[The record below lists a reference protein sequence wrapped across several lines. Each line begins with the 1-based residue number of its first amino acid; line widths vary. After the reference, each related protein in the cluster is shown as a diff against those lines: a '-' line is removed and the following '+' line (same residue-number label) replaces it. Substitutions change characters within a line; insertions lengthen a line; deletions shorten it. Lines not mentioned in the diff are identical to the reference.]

1 MGSMAEPNMHLLRQS
16 LEETLSPFAET
27 RKSAETYLKAFSTQ
41 PNYVLLLLQVLEN
54 ASEKQEVR
62 LAAALL
68 FKNFI
73 KHNWDPEKQKCVSLH
88 EKTLVKQHL
97 VDLMCR
103 MPEAL
108 QKQLIEA
115 LTTIGEYD
123 FPAQWTDLLTQLV
136 HKLEMEEYWQVRNG
150 VLMTANTIFKRF
162 RNVFK
167 SDELFLEL
175 KHCLE
180 VFQAPLLAL
189 FKETGVALRAPGA
202 NPVQQAQML
211 AALRHMCRIF
221 YSLNWQ
227 DLPEYFEDHLSEWMN
242 EFLSYFQYQNPALV
256 APDNEEEPD
265 LIDFLLVAIVENI
278 NLYAEKYDEEF
289 KPFLQQFTEVI
300 WNLLAN
306 RITLSPKHDDLAA
319 KCMKFLTSV
328 ASRTFHRALF
338 ESPQV
343 LTELC
348 GIVVTNLQL
357 RASDE
362 ELFEDNP
369 MDYIRRDIEGSD
381 GDSRRSAAR
390 ELVRGLLGNFNEEV
404 TQICMRTI
412 QTQLQQYKSDPVSQ
426 WTMKDVSI
434 NLVIA
439 ISATKQSRLRGVSE
453 VNPRVPLMDF
463 FMTEVLP
470 ELSSRNRASLILMAD
485 AIKFVSTFR
494 SQLPVEVME
503 QLFPLL
509 MNCMDP
515 SQFVVHT
522 YAAACLERLL
532 TVKDPS
538 GSLRF
543 SKERLRPYLGKL
555 LDHVFHILCQPNYPE
570 NDYLMKVIMRV
581 LNVAKEA
588 ILPLTDMTVEKL
600 TSLLNRICANPSNP
614 SFSHYLFE
622 SLSVLI
628 LNVCKTNPAATERFE
643 ELLFPPFQKVLT
655 NDVEALSPYVYQV
668 LAQMLELRPSGVSDA
683 YKSMFPVLLNPALWE
698 RVSNVPAVVKL
709 IEAYMR
715 KAPTDVAS
723 SVQGILGVFQKLIS
737 SRSTEAHA
745 FSLLRGLFAF
755 MPRESYASF
764 LNEIVKILMIRL
776 QTRLAGRNA
785 SGYTKDLIYTVSVLI
800 GKLEPSTFLGTLE
813 ALQPGMST
821 MFLKSVWFSCEARG
835 RSVAERKA
843 CVVGLTRLMCETEL
857 GVADL
862 DLWTDMVVAAV
873 KVLEITGDSGA
884 VVQDEDESLLE
895 LEQTGY
901 EAGYAKL
908 FFASVGPLD
917 HLHEYPEAKRYLVE
931 SIAKLSAAKPGV
943 HLAYAQTK
951 VPTPAILTALQ
962 SYFAQYNINAL
973 VGLGRGN
980 CPIEWRQTHVLGLQ
994 ACITAFS
1001 MQALKVRLIDIPRN
1015 VLAIKARGIK
1025 VLESCI
1031 LLSHTIFQILQILK
1045 NNPLAANFLGHL
1057 SFCLVE

>member
-1 MGSMAEPNMHLLRQS
+1 MAEPNMPMLRQS
-16 LEETLSPFAET
+16 LEGTLSPFAET
-27 RKSAETYLKAFSTQ
+27 RKGAEAYLNTLSSQ
-41 PNYVLLLLQVLEN
+41 PNYVLLLLQVLESSN
-54 ASEKQEVR
+54 EKQEVR

-73 KHNWDPEKQKCVSLH
+73 KHNWDPEKQGCVPQN
-88 EKTLVKQHL
+88 EKNLVKQHL
-97 VDLMCR
+97 VELMCR
-103 MPEAL
+103 MPETL

-123 FPAQWTDLLTQLV
+123 FPAQWTDLLAQLV
-136 HKLEMEEYWQVRNG
+136 HKLQTEQDWQVRNG

-167 SDELFLEL
+167 SDDLFREL

-180 VFQAPLLAL
+180 VFQEPLLVF
-189 FKETGVALRAPGA
+189 FKETGVALRAPGVA
-202 NPVQQAQML
+202 TAQQAQMMT
-211 AALRHMCRIF
+211 ALRYMSRIF

-227 DLPEYFEDHLSEWMN
+227 DLPEYFEDHIAEWMG
-242 EFLSYFQYQNPALV
+242 EFLSYLSYENPALV
-256 APDNEEEPD
+256 DADNEDEPGP
-265 LIDFLLVAIVENI
+265 IDRLLVAIVENI

-289 KPFLQQFTEVI
+289 KPFLQKFTEVI

-306 RITLSPKHDDLAA
+306 RVTLFPKHDELAA

-328 ASRTFHRALF
+328 ASRSFHRTLF

-357 RASDE
+357 RSSDE

-390 ELVRGLLGNFNEEV
+390 DLVRGLLGNFDEAV
-404 TQICMRTI
+404 TQICMNTI
-412 QTQLQQYKSDPVSQ
+412 QTHLQQYKADPARN
-426 WTMKDVSI
+426 WAMKDVSI

-439 ISATKQSRLRGVSE
+439 ISAIKQSRLRGVSE
-453 VNPRVPLMDF
+453 VNSRVPLMDF

-470 ELSSRNRASLILMAD
+470 ELSTPNQASLILKAD

-494 SQLPVEVME
+494 SQMPVEVMD

-532 TVKDPS
+532 TQ
-538 GSLRF
+538 
-543 SKERLRPYLGKL
+543 RLAPYLGKL
-555 LDHVFHILCQPNYPE
+555 LEHVFNILEQPNYPE
-570 NDYLMKVIMRV
+570 NDYLMKVVMRV
-581 LNVAKEA
+581 MNVAKED
-588 ILPLTDMTVEKL
+588 ILPLTDMAVNKL
-600 TSLLNRICANPSNP
+600 TSILNRICANP
-614 SFSHYLFE
+614 
-622 SLSVLI
+622 
-628 LNVCKTNPAATERFE
+628 ATQRFE

-683 YKSMFPVLLNPALWE
+683 YKSMFP
-698 RVSNVPAVVKL
+698 NVPAIVKL

-715 KAPTDVAS
+715 KAPNDVAQ

-737 SRSTEAHA
+737 SRSTEANA

-755 MPRESYASF
+755 MPREAYVNF

-776 QTRLAGRNA
+776 QTRMAGRN
-785 SGYTKDLIYTVSVLI
+785 SVGYTKELVYTVSVLI
-800 GKLEPSTFLGTLE
+800 GKLGPDTSWRLWKRCRRECRPCSSSLCGCRAMRVVVALPSERL
-813 ALQPGMST
+813 AL
-821 MFLKSVWFSCEARG
+821 L
-835 RSVAERKA
+835 
-843 CVVGLTRLMCETEL
+843 
-857 GVADL
+857 ADE
-862 DLWTDMVVAAV
+862 TDMLAAAV
-873 KVLEITGDSGA
+873 KVLEEAGESGA
-884 VVQDEDESLLE
+884 AVKDEDESLLE

-908 FFASVGPLD
+908 FFASVIPLD
-917 HLHEYPEAKRYLVE
+917 HLQEYPVPTRYLP
-931 SIAKLSAAKPGV
+931 SRSRSCRPLN
-943 HLAYAQTK
+943 LA
-951 VPTPAILTALQ
+951 
-962 SYFAQYNINAL
+962 
-973 VGLGRGN
+973 
-980 CPIEWRQTHVLGLQ
+980 W
-994 ACITAFS
+994 
-1001 MQALKVRLIDIPRN
+1001 
-1015 VLAIKARGIK
+1015 
-1025 VLESCI
+1025 
-1031 LLSHTIFQILQILK
+1031 
-1045 NNPLAANFLGHL
+1045 
-1057 SFCLVE
+1057 

>member
-1 MGSMAEPNMHLLRQS
+1 MPMLRQS
-16 LEETLSPFAET
+16 LEGTLSPFAET
-27 RKSAETYLKAFSTQ
+27 RKGAEAYLNTLSSQ
-41 PNYVLLLLQVLEN
+41 PNYVLLLLQVLES
-54 ASEKQEVR
+54 AAEKQEVR

-73 KHNWDPEKQKCVSLH
+73 KHNWDPEKQGCVPQN
-88 EKTLVKQHL
+88 EKNLVKQHL
-97 VDLMCR
+97 VELMCR
-103 MPEAL
+103 MPETL

-123 FPAQWTDLLTQLV
+123 FPAQWPDLLAQLV
-136 HKLEMEEYWQVRNG
+136 QKLQAEQDWQVKNG

-167 SDELFLEL
+167 SDDLFREL

-180 VFQAPLLAL
+180 AFQEPLLVF
-189 FKETGVALRAPGA
+189 FKETGVALRAPGVA
-202 NPVQQAQML
+202 AEQQAQMVT
-211 AALRHMCRIF
+211 ALRYMSRIY

-227 DLPEYFEDHLSEWMN
+227 DLPEYFEDHISEWMG
-242 EFLSYFQYQNPALV
+242 EFLSYLSYENPALV
-256 APDNEEEPD
+256 DTDNEDEPGP
-265 LIDFLLVAIVENI
+265 IDRLLVAIVENI

-289 KPFLQQFTEVI
+289 KPFLQKFTEVI
-300 WNLLAN
+300 WNLLAH
-306 RITLSPKHDDLAA
+306 RITLYPKHDELAA

-328 ASRTFHRALF
+328 ASRSFHRALF

-357 RASDE
+357 RSSDE

-390 ELVRGLLGNFNEEV
+390 DLVRGLLGNFDEAV
-404 TQICMRTI
+404 TQICMTTI
-412 QTQLQQYKSDPVSQ
+412 QTHLQQYKADPARN
-426 WTMKDVSI
+426 WAMKDVSI

-439 ISATKQSRLRGVSE
+439 ISAMKQSRLRGVSE
-453 VNPRVPLMDF
+453 VNSRVPLMDF
-463 FMTEVLP
+463 FMAEVLP
-470 ELSSRNRASLILMAD
+470 ELSTPNQASLILKAD

-494 SQLPVEVME
+494 SQMPVEVMD

-522 YAAACLERLL
+522 YAAACLERIL

-543 SKERLRPYLGKL
+543 SKERLAPYLGKL
-555 LDHVFHILCQPNYPE
+555 LEHVFNILEQPNYPE
-570 NDYLMKVIMRV
+570 NDYLMK
-581 LNVAKEA
+581 
-588 ILPLTDMTVEKL
+588 L
-600 TSLLNRICANPSNP
+600 TSILNRICANPSNP

-655 NDVEALSPYVYQV
+655 NDVDALSPYVYQV

-683 YKSMFPVLLNPALWE
+683 YKSMFPVLLNPTLWE
-698 RVSNVPAVVKL
+698 RVSNVPAIVKL

-715 KAPTDVAS
+715 KAPNDVAQ
-723 SVQGILGVFQKLIS
+723 SVGGILGVFQKLIS
-737 SRSTEAHA
+737 SRSTEANA

-755 MPRESYASF
+755 MARDAYANF
-764 LNEIVKILMIRL
+764 LNEIIKILMIRL
-776 QTRLAGRNA
+776 QTRMAGRN
-785 SGYTKDLIYTVSVLI
+785 SVGYTKELIYTVSVLI
-800 GKLEPSTFLGTLE
+800 GKLGPDTFLASLD
-813 ALQPGMST
+813 ALQKGMAT
-821 MFLKSVWFSCEARG
+821 MFIKSVWLTCNARG
-835 RSVAERKA
+835 RTPAERKA
-843 CVVGLTRLMCETEL
+843 CVIGLTRLMCETEL
-857 GVADL
+857 CVADL
-862 DLWTDMVVAAV
+862 DLWTEMLAAVV
-873 KVLEITGDSGA
+873 KVLEEAGESGA
-884 VVQDEDESLLE
+884 AVKDEDEALLE

-908 FFASVGPLD
+908 FFASVVSLD
-917 HLHEYPEAKRYLVE
+917 HLQEYPVPTRYLAE
-931 SIAKLSAAKPGV
+931 SIAKLSASKPGV

-951 VPTPAILTALQ
+951 LPTPATLTALQ
-962 SYFAQYNINAL
+962 SYFAQN
-973 VGLGRGN
+973 
-980 CPIEWRQTHVLGLQ
+980 
-994 ACITAFS
+994 
-1001 MQALKVRLIDIPRN
+1001 N
-1015 VLAIKARGIK
+1015 VP
-1025 VLESCI
+1025 
-1031 LLSHTIFQILQILK
+1031 FQ
-1045 NNPLAANFLGHL
+1045 
-1057 SFCLVE
+1057 

>member
-1 MGSMAEPNMHLLRQS
+1 MPLLRQS
-16 LEETLSPFAET
+16 LEGTLSPFAET
-27 RKSAETYLKAFSTQ
+27 RKGAEAYLRTLSAQ

-54 ASEKQEVR
+54 AGEKQEVR

-73 KHNWDPEKQKCVSLH
+73 KHNWDPEKQDCIPLN

-97 VDLMCR
+97 VELMCR
-103 MPEAL
+103 MPETL

-123 FPAQWTDLLTQLV
+123 FPTQWMDLLAQLV
-136 HKLEMEEYWQVRNG
+136 HKLQTEQDWQVRNG
-150 VLMTANTIFKRF
+150 VLMTASTIFKRF

-167 SDELFLEL
+167 SDDLFREL

-180 VFQAPLLAL
+180 SFQAPLLVF
-189 FKETGVALRAPGA
+189 FKETGVALRAPG
-202 NPVQQAQML
+202 VL
-211 AALRHMCRIF
+211 AAQQTQMMIALRYMSRIF

-227 DLPEYFEDHLSEWMN
+227 DLPEYFEDHISEWMG
-242 EFLSYFQYQNPALV
+242 EFLSYLSYENPALV
-256 APDNEEEPD
+256 DADNEDEPGP
-265 LIDFLLVAIVENI
+265 IDRLLVAIVENI

-289 KPFLQQFTEVI
+289 KPFLQKFTEMI
-300 WNLLAN
+300 WNLLAT
-306 RITLSPKHDDLAA
+306 RMTLFPKHDELAA
-319 KCMKFLTSV
+319 KCMKFLMSV
-328 ASRTFHRALF
+328 ASRTFHRSLF

-357 RASDE
+357 RSSDE

-390 ELVRGLLGNFNEEV
+390 DLVRGLLGNFNEAV
-404 TQICMRTI
+404 TQICMSTI
-412 QTQLQQYKSDPVSQ
+412 QTQLQQYKADPARN
-426 WTMKDVSI
+426 WAMKDVSI
-434 NLVIA
+434 NLIIA
-439 ISATKQSRLRGVSE
+439 ISAIKQSRLRGVSE
-453 VNPRVPLMDF
+453 VNTRVPLMDF
-463 FMTEVLP
+463 FMAEVLP
-470 ELSSRNRASLILMAD
+470 ELSTPNQASLILKAD

-494 SQLPVEVME
+494 SQMPVEVMD

-538 GSLRF
+538 GLLRF
-543 SKERLRPYLGKL
+543 DKNRLAPYLGKL
-555 LDHVFHILCQPNYPE
+555 LEHVFNILEQPNYPE
-570 NDYLMKVIMRV
+570 NDYLMKVVMRV
-581 LNVAKEA
+581 MNVAKED
-588 ILPLTDMTVEKL
+588 ILPLTDVAVNKL
-600 TSLLNRICANPSNP
+600 TSILTRICANPSNP

-628 LNVCKTNPAATERFE
+628 LNVCMTNPVATERFE

-683 YKSMFPVLLNPALWE
+683 YKSMFPVLLNPALWD
-698 RVSNVPAVVKL
+698 RISNVPAIVKL

-715 KAPTDVAS
+715 KAPSDVAQ

-737 SRSTEAHA
+737 SRMTEANA

-755 MPRESYASF
+755 MPRETYASF

-776 QTRLAGRNA
+776 QTRMAGRN
-785 SGYTKDLIYTVSVLI
+785 SVSYVKELVYTVSVLV
-800 GKLEPSTFLGTLE
+800 GKLGPDVLLASLE
-813 ALQPGMST
+813 SLQKGMST
-821 MFLKSVWFSCEARG
+821 MFIKSVWLTCNARG
-835 RSVAERKA
+835 RGPAERKA
-843 CVVGLTRLMCETEL
+843 CVIGLTRLMCETDL
-857 GVADL
+857 CIADL
-862 DLWTDMVVAAV
+862 DLWTEMLAAAV
-873 KVLEITGDSGA
+873 SLLEEGGENGFA
-884 VVQDEDESLLE
+884 VKDEDESLLE

-901 EAGYAKL
+901 EAGYARL
-908 FFASVGPLD
+908 FFASVVPLD
-917 HLHEYPEAKRYLVE
+917 HLQEYTVPTRYLAE
-931 SIAKLSAAKPGV
+931 SIAKLSASRPGV

-951 VPTPAILTALQ
+951 LPTPATLTSLQ
-962 SYFAQYNINAL
+962 SYFALN
-973 VGLGRGN
+973 
-980 CPIEWRQTHVLGLQ
+980 
-994 ACITAFS
+994 
-1001 MQALKVRLIDIPRN
+1001 N
-1015 VLAIKARGIK
+1015 VP
-1025 VLESCI
+1025 
-1031 LLSHTIFQILQILK
+1031 FQ
-1045 NNPLAANFLGHL
+1045 
-1057 SFCLVE
+1057 

>member
-1 MGSMAEPNMHLLRQS
+1 MAEPNMPMLRQS
-16 LEETLSPFAET
+16 LEGTLSPFAET
-27 RKSAETYLKAFSTQ
+27 RKGAEAYLNTLSSQ
-41 PNYVLLLLQVLEN
+41 PNYVLLLLQGLES
-54 ASEKQEVR
+54 AAEKQEVR

-73 KHNWDPEKQKCVSLH
+73 KHNWDPEKQGCVPQN
-88 EKTLVKQHL
+88 EKNLVKQHL
-97 VDLMCR
+97 VELMCR
-103 MPEAL
+103 MPETL

-123 FPAQWTDLLTQLV
+123 FPAQWPDLLAQLV
-136 HKLEMEEYWQVRNG
+136 HKLQAEQDWQVKNG

-167 SDELFLEL
+167 SDDLFREL

-180 VFQAPLLAL
+180 AFQEPLLVF
-189 FKETGVALRAPGA
+189 FKETGVALRAPGVA
-202 NPVQQAQML
+202 AEQQAQMVT
-211 AALRHMCRIF
+211 ALRYMSRIY

-227 DLPEYFEDHLSEWMN
+227 DLPEYFEDHISEWMG
-242 EFLSYFQYQNPALV
+242 EFLSYLSYENSALV
-256 APDNEEEPD
+256 DTDNEDEPGP
-265 LIDFLLVAIVENI
+265 IDRLLVAIVENI

-289 KPFLQQFTEVI
+289 KPFLQKFTEVI
-300 WNLLAN
+300 WNLLAH
-306 RITLSPKHDDLAA
+306 RIALYPKHDELAA

-328 ASRTFHRALF
+328 ASRSFHRALF

-357 RASDE
+357 RSSDE

-390 ELVRGLLGNFNEEV
+390 DLVRGLLGNFDEAV
-404 TQICMRTI
+404 TQICMTTI
-412 QTQLQQYKSDPVSQ
+412 QTHLQQYKADPARN
-426 WTMKDVSI
+426 WAMKDVSI

-439 ISATKQSRLRGVSE
+439 ISAMKQSRLRGVSE
-453 VNPRVPLMDF
+453 VNSRVPLMDF
-463 FMTEVLP
+463 FMAEVLP
-470 ELSSRNRASLILMAD
+470 ELSTPNQASLILKAD

-494 SQLPVEVME
+494 SQMPVEVMD

-522 YAAACLERLL
+522 YAAACLERIL

-543 SKERLRPYLGKL
+543 SKERLAPYLGKL
-555 LDHVFHILCQPNYPE
+555 LEHVFNILEQPNYPE

-581 LNVAKEA
+581 MNVAKED
-588 ILPLTDMTVEKL
+588 ILPLTDMAVNKL
-600 TSLLNRICANPSNP
+600 TSILNRICANPSNP

-655 NDVEALSPYVYQV
+655 NDVDALSPYVYQV

-683 YKSMFPVLLNPALWE
+683 YKSMFPVLLNPTLWE
-698 RVSNVPAVVKL
+698 RVSNVPAIVKL

-715 KAPTDVAS
+715 KAPNDVAQ
-723 SVQGILGVFQKLIS
+723 SVGGILGVFQKLIS
-737 SRSTEAHA
+737 SRSTEANA

-755 MPRESYASF
+755 MARDAYANF
-764 LNEIVKILMIRL
+764 LNEMIKILMIRL
-776 QTRLAGRNA
+776 QTRMAGRN
-785 SGYTKDLIYTVSVLI
+785 SVGYTKELIYTVSVLI
-800 GKLEPSTFLGTLE
+800 GKLGPDTFLASLD
-813 ALQPGMST
+813 ALQKGMAT
-821 MFLKSVWFSCEARG
+821 MFIKSVWLTCNARG
-835 RSVAERKA
+835 RTPAERKA
-843 CVVGLTRLMCETEL
+843 CVIGLTRLMCETEL
-857 GVADL
+857 CVADL
-862 DLWTDMVVAAV
+862 DLWTEMLAAVV
-873 KVLEITGDSGA
+873 KVLEEAGESGA
-884 VVQDEDESLLE
+884 AVKDEDEALLE

-908 FFASVGPLD
+908 FFASVVSLD
-917 HLHEYPEAKRYLVE
+917 HLQEYPVPTRYLAE
-931 SIAKLSAAKPGV
+931 SIAKLSASKPGV

-951 VPTPAILTALQ
+951 LPTPATLTALQ
-962 SYFAQYNINAL
+962 SYFVQN
-973 VGLGRGN
+973 
-980 CPIEWRQTHVLGLQ
+980 
-994 ACITAFS
+994 
-1001 MQALKVRLIDIPRN
+1001 N
-1015 VLAIKARGIK
+1015 VP
-1025 VLESCI
+1025 
-1031 LLSHTIFQILQILK
+1031 FQ
-1045 NNPLAANFLGHL
+1045 
-1057 SFCLVE
+1057 